1 MIGIGGG
8 YPPLPFHN
16 QATSATKRVQPR
28 VNAGST
34 VARMRVL
41 SVTHGPSVLGGV
53 FDETVE
59 NEGHELERWSV
70 PLGGAPQDASSYD
83 AVMVFG
89 GSMHPD
95 QDEQFPWLGREAAF
109 LRNVLAEGIPSIG
122 VCLGAQL
129 LARASGSWVARA
141 PVAEIGWFDV
151 EVTPAGQADPVLSV
165 LGERTTAFQWH
176 HYTFGI
182 PDGATELARSQVC
195 SQAFRVGN
203 AWAIQFHAEVTEA
216 MAGAW
221 IAEDGHEL
229 PMPPD
234 ELLAETR
241 ARISAWNEQGSALCA
256 AFLTVAAP

>member
-1 MIGIGGG
+1 
-8 YPPLPFHN
+8 
-16 QATSATKRVQPR
+16 
-28 VNAGST
+28 
-34 VARMRVL
+34 VL

-59 NEGHELERWSV
+59 REGHGLERWSV
-70 PLGGAPQDASSYD
+70 PLGGAPQPASAYD

-95 QDEQFPWLGREAAF
+95 QDEQFPWLAREAVF
-109 LRNVLAEGIPSIG
+109 LEDAVAAGVPTVG

-129 LARASGSWVARA
+129 LARAAGSWIA
-141 PVAEIGWFDV
+141 PADVPEIGWYDV
-151 EVTPAGQADPVLSV
+151 ELTPEGLDDPVLGV
-165 LGERTTAFQWH
+165 LGEHTKALQWH

-182 PDGATELARSQVC
+182 PKNGVELARSAVC

-203 AWAIQFHAEVTEA
+203 AWAVQFHAEVTQA
-216 MAGAW
+216 MVEAW

-229 PMPPD
+229 PMPSE

-241 ARISAWNEQGSALCA
+241 ARISSWNEQGRALCS
-256 AFLTVAAP
+256 AFLANAA